1 MNTLNWR
8 IRQDENSYNKFF
20 FIEADLPPL
29 EAKGH
34 FQRVEVMQED
44 FGDHNGYTHDLR
56 MADAML
62 IVKAPKMEKAII
74 QAISLLNSSNDVDI
88 CKVIDLLSQSIENI
102 EPEKLN
108 IGGNNSRTDL
118 LNNIEP

>member
-34 FQRVEVMQED
+34 FPRVEVMQED

-62 IVKAPKMEKAII
+62 IVKAPKIEKAII
-74 QAISLLNSSNDVDI
+74 QAISLLNSSNDADI